1 MSNNIWGHPE
11 ITTEV
16 IQASMKRARIARSNA
31 LWDLLGQLFSRP
43 EHKADDADVHHAAR
57 TGFRLG

>member
-1 MSNNIWGHPE
+1 MSTNYLNQPE
-11 ITTEV
+11 ISREL
-16 IQASMKRARIARSNA
+16 IEAALKRARVARSNA

-43 EHKADDADVHHAAR
+43 EHKADEAEVHHAAK

>member
-1 MSNNIWGHPE
+1 MSTNYLNQPE
-11 ITTEV
+11 ISREL
-16 IQASMKRARIARSNA
+16 IEASMKRARIARSNA

-43 EHKADDADVHHAAR
+43 EHKADETEVHHAAK